1 MTGRSAA
8 KMAQDE
14 PRITDLSVIGPEE
27 IKAVNQTFLDRDSRY
42 ESLAHQTDEE
52 LRRRI

>member
-1 MTGRSAA
+1 MTT
-8 KMAQDE
+8 DE
-14 PRITDLSVIGPEE
+14 PRITDRSALEPEDF
-27 IKAVNQTFLDRDSRY
+27 KAVNQTFLDGDSRY